1 VTWLTDVVVGDLF
14 SSDSCKEDRTLEWYT
29 CDMRK
34 APQGE
39 HSVTVGVRELRD
51 HLSSHLERVKAGGEL
66 VVTERGRPIAR
77 VVSASA
83 GTRLERL
90 IAVGVVTPPSRPRRP
105 SSTWGT
111 LPKDVGLVD
120 AVLEQRR

>member
-1 VTWLTDVVVGDLF
+1 MTI
-14 SSDSCKEDRTLEWYT
+14 
-29 CDMRK
+29 
-34 APQGE
+34 
-39 HSVTVGVRELRD
+39 GVRELRD

-77 VVSASA
+77 LVPASS

-90 IAVGVVTPPSRPRRP
+90 IAEGVVTPPARPRQP
-105 SSTWGT
+105 SSTWAT
-111 LPKDVGLVD
+111 LPKDVGFVD

>member
-1 VTWLTDVVVGDLF
+1 MPKTPHGRR
-14 SSDSCKEDRTLEWYT
+14 SASI
-29 CDMRK
+29 
-34 APQGE
+34 
-39 HSVTVGVRELRD
+39 GVRELRD
-51 HLSSHLERVKAGGEL
+51 HLSSYLEDVKAGGEL

-77 VVSASA
+77 LVPASA

-90 IAVGVVTPPSRPRRP
+90 ISEGVVTPPSRAREP

-111 LPKDVGLVD
+111 LSKDVGLVD

>member
-1 VTWLTDVVVGDLF
+1 MPKTPHGGR
-14 SSDSCKEDRTLEWYT
+14 S
-29 CDMRK
+29 
-34 APQGE
+34 AAI
-39 HSVTVGVRELRD
+39 GVRELRD
-51 HLSSHLERVKAGGEL
+51 HLSSYLEDVKAGGEL

-77 VVSASA
+77 LVPASA

-90 IAVGVVTPPSRPRRP
+90 ISEGVVTPPSAPRRP

-111 LPKDVGLVD
+111 LSKDVGLVD

>member
-1 VTWLTDVVVGDLF
+1 VEEANST
-14 SSDSCKEDRTLEWYT
+14 EWYT
-29 CDMRK
+29 YGTMK

-39 HSVTVGVRELRD
+39 RSATIGVRELRD
-51 HLSSHLERVKAGGEL
+51 HLSSYLDEVKAGGEL

-77 VVSASA
+77 LIPASA
-83 GTRLERL
+83 GSRLERL
-90 IAVGVVTPPSRPRRP
+90 ISEGVVTPPSRPRQA

-111 LPKDVGLVD
+111 LPEDVGLVD